1 MSDQAKTF
9 RYTGKI
15 KDLMNLLE
23 LWDKLFATKVVCP
36 ECGGTN
42 LNYDKTI
49 CWTCQGPN

>member
-9 RYTGKI
+9 RYEGKI
-15 KDLMNLLE
+15 GGLMKRLAE
-23 LWDKLFATKVVCP
+23 LAKNDEPMVCP

-49 CWTCQGPN
+49 CWSCRGPD